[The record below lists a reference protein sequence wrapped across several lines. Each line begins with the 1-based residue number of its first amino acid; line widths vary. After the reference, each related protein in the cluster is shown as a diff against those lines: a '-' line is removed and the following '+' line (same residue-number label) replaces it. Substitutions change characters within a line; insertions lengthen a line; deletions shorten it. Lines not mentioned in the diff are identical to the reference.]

1 MDLAIKNSLDLSK
14 VKTGV
19 PAYDQ
24 RLKAFQTFCNSKKME
39 VGLDSLKKYVSDD
52 SLSVSTKKT
61 TKTALLQA
69 LRKVYKHY
77 PKELKDLEEG
87 FKEIKTGKR
96 QTIGID
102 FSECYSEKEIDFIIQ
117 ALAKKTPSKKF
128 NTDIQ
133 RFKKLSLIVWTLFNT
148 GLRISE
154 LLSIRL
160 DRIHLNGIAK
170 LTVSGKGKKEREIF
184 LPRNKVDEI
193 KKVFKSKTYLFE
205 NNKGKKLDR
214 INLTKILKAEIE
226 SVLPEKNFHPHL
238 LRHSFATNQ
247 IISKKKSVKSISTYL
262 GHSTTAITQDLYVHD
277 NLEYSDLFKEEN

>member
-87 FKEIKTGKR
+87 FKEITFQK
-96 QTIGID
+96 
-102 FSECYSEKEIDFIIQ
+102 IQ
-117 ALAKKTPSKKF
+117 
-128 NTDIQ
+128 
-133 RFKKLSLIVWTLFNT
+133 
-148 GLRISE
+148 
-154 LLSIRL
+154 
-160 DRIHLNGIAK
+160 
-170 LTVSGKGKKEREIF
+170 
-184 LPRNKVDEI
+184 
-193 KKVFKSKTYLFE
+193 Y
-205 NNKGKKLDR
+205 
-214 INLTKILKAEIE
+214 
-226 SVLPEKNFHPHL
+226 
-238 LRHSFATNQ
+238 RHSK
-247 IISKKKSVKSISTYL
+247 I
-262 GHSTTAITQDLYVHD
+262 
-277 NLEYSDLFKEEN
+277 